1 MMTRASKSI
10 GVTALFVSLVA
21 TLTAGCTGDLI
32 ANLSEERGDDITAMF
47 INNTAYRAS
56 FFVGSY
62 DSLVRL
68 PPGPIEWEQLRLEGM
83 TSSEPIAFPC
93 RNQLAIGTDEL
104 IQRALDTD
112 VFDANEFDGD
122 VFSTTVSF
130 SAAPADSPS
139 AALPTVGTAVGI
151 EVQAGVDYGCGDQLI
166 FTFEEDATAPGG
178 FRIDYELLHTVA
190 DE

>member
-1 MMTRASKSI
+1 MTRASKSI
-10 GVTALFVSLVA
+10 GLTALLVTLVA

-32 ANLSEERGDDITAMF
+32 ANLTEERGDDITAIF

-83 TSSEPIAFPC
+83 TSTEPIAFPC
-93 RNQLAIGTDEL
+93 RSQLAIGTDEL

-112 VFDANEFDGD
+112 VLDANEFDAN
-122 VFSTTVSF
+122 VFSATVAF
-130 SAAPADSPS
+130 SSAPAGSPS
-139 AALPTVGTAVGI
+139 ASLPTIGTALGI
-151 EVQAGVDYGCGDQLI
+151 EVQKGVDFGCADQLI
-166 FTFEEDATAPGG
+166 FTFEEDDTAPGG
-178 FRIDYELLHTVA
+178 FRVDYELLHTES